1 MDSTTSRSSLPH
13 YLALGVLLLTNLYYC
28 QYVILDLS
36 EGRLPLVWVITM
48 LMDDPLPIWG
58 LVLFSQIFTIGLTLA
73 FVVITVMALQKNPH
87 WQKSVKPLALLTMI
101 RQLAMPI
108 AYPIAI
114 FFSYQDAT
122 LNGSVFAHIERGL
135 IGAFSPAEPMAWL
148 SYLLLISAGYLLANQ
163 GSSKG
168 VRARRKGPMSDSE
181 RLAAMQQ
188 QNR

>member
-1 MDSTTSRSSLPH
+1 MDSTASRSSLPH
-13 YLALGVLLLTNLYYC
+13 YLALGVLLLTNLYSC
-28 QYVILDLS
+28 RHMISGLL
-36 EGRLPLVWVITM
+36 EGQLPLAWVITM

-58 LVLFSQIFTIGLTLA
+58 LVLFSQIFTIGLTIA
-73 FVVITVMALQKNPH
+73 FIVITVMALQKNPH
-87 WQKSVKPLALLTMI
+87 WQKSVKPFALITII
-101 RQLAMPI
+101 RQLAMPV

-148 SYLLLISAGYLLANQ
+148 GYLVLISAGYLLANP
-163 GSSKG
+163 GSSKSF
-168 VRARRKGPMSDSE
+168 RARRKGPISDSE